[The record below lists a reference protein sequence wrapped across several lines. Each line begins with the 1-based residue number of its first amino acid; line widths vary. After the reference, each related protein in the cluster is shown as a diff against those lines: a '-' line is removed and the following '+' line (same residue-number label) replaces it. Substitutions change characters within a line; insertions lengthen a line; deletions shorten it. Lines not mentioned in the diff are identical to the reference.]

1 MCVYPKRTSYCCWAS
16 ALTSVR
22 RSCVLR
28 LNQSFLFFGKL
39 PREIQQPVDCQ
50 HLSFLFRWQSRTGF
64 ADMGGMTFA
73 REFFVC
79 LILAADF
86 TVGAHTFRR
95 VCRCVRSFS
104 ESRYPLS
111 GMKANVGRLCEKLK
125 SEMKSGW
132 GIKFMAAALPDF
144 FSSADS
150 GGSQRTGKCMYIKAW
165 RNKRDFTGG
174 TKPRC
179 DRGREGPCFG
189 V

>member
-1 MCVYPKRTSYCCWAS
+1 MCEFSQNQGNCKKQLK
-16 ALTSVR
+16 ALISLRKSTFSVI
-22 RSCVLR
+22 CVL
-28 LNQSFLFFGKL
+28 LQKVAVLK
-39 PREIQQPVDCQ
+39 
-50 HLSFLFRWQSRTGF
+50 
-64 ADMGGMTFA
+64 GGMTFA

-144 FSSADS
+144 SLLLIV
-150 GGSQRTGKCMYIKAW
+150 GVH
-165 RNKRDFTGG
+165 
-174 TKPRC
+174 
-179 DRGREGPCFG
+179 REPGNVCI
-189 V
+189 